1 MRAIRA
7 LVLLGA
13 LVAALVPEFRR
24 YSPGFLRERSAE
36 REIRVASGAFRIVVS
51 RPQEVS
57 DPADA
62 LSRIVEIAHSAAAK
76 LPADPRPRIL
86 AGSAKLVSG
95 DPPGALQE
103 YRLARNM
110 GERAEIDLNIARAY
124 DAVGEVEKARAA
136 YVRAAWISPALL
148 AFLLPD
154 VAEPIG
160 REVARLETELKSG
173 RLKEPPPM
181 PE

>member
-7 LVLLGA
+7 LALAGA
-13 LVAALVPEFRR
+13 LFAALAPEFRR
-24 YSPGFLRERSAE
+24 YSPAFLRERSAE

-57 DPADA
+57 DPAGA
-62 LSRIVEIAHSAAAK
+62 LSRIADIALSAASK
-76 LPADPRPRIL
+76 VPADPRPRIL

-95 DPPGALQE
+95 DASGALEE
-103 YRLARNM
+103 YRLARSL
-110 GERAEIDLNIARAY
+110 GERAETDLNIARAY
-124 DAVGEVEKARAA
+124 DALGEVEKARAA

-148 AFLLPD
+148 ALLLPD

-160 REVARLETELKSG
+160 REVARLEAQLKAG
-173 RLKEPPPM
+173 RLKQPPPM